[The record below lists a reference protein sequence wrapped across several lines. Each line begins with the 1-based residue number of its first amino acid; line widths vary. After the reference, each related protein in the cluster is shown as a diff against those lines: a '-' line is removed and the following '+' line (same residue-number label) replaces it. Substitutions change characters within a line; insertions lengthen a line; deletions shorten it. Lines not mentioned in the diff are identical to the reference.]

1 MVSFEDVKKAIAK
14 MQADGVTVCFIAF
27 GSDKCKELA
36 KQFGITDVIKTD
48 ASVHDLHKIM
58 KFVSIGTIKKSQG
71 NDKWTS

>member
-1 MVSFEDVKKAIAK
+1 

-48 ASVHDLHKIM
+48 ASVRL
-58 KFVSIGTIKKSQG
+58 T
-71 NDKWTS
+71 